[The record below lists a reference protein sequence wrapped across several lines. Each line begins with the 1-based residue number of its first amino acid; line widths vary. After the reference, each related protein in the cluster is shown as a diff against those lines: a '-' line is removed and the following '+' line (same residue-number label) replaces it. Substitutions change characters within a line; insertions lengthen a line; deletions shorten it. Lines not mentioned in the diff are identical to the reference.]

1 MAKKSISEKVVDIF
15 VSTIARDISKTAVK
29 RAKELFASKTT
40 RKKLHRT
47 TDEIEPESSAGGN
60 V

>member
-1 MAKKSISEKVVDIF
+1 MAKKSITEKVVDIF

-29 RAKELFASKTT
+29 RAKELFVAKTSA
-40 RKKLHRT
+40 RKKLRRT
-47 TDEIEPESSAGGN
+47 TDEIEPDAPEQE